1 MGRTGTKQNRIKAGI
16 ELAARTPDRTLL
28 TLSMEGRESVLGRN
42 KEVDRRAKAVLW
54 IVLTSLRLLYSIT
67 SYQISRYNIIQYQ
80 IKSTEI
86 M

>member
-28 TLSMEGRESVLGRN
+28 ALSMEGRENVLGRN
-42 KEVDRRAKAVLW
+42 KEVDRKAKAVLW